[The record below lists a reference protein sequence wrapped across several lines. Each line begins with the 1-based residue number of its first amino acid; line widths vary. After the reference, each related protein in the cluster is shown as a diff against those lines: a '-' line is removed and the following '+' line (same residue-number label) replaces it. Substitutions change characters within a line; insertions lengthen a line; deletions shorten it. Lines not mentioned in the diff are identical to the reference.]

1 MAATNRERID
11 RGFIT
16 LVEGLR
22 PFFEREMEAEYGTGW
37 SAVGAGNLH
46 PSDQQNPNWNDPHT
60 LLRVMNEHWK
70 PVFAKTLGHSE
81 RAWVSELR
89 DVRNDHVH
97 HNKTF
102 SSDDTHRALDTMHRL
117 LEAISAPDE
126 AAALDEMRMEV
137 IRLKLDEQ
145 ARWVQ
150 RKAKRAAELSGS
162 PASGLTPWRDVVEP
176 HPDVQKGTYQQAEF
190 AADLWQVY
198 KDEGSLEYR
207 DPVEFFRRTY
217 LTEGLRTLLVGAL
230 QRLGGGGGDP
240 VIELQTNFGGGK
252 THSMLALFHLFAG
265 NDPHRLP
272 GLEPVLREAGA
283 TPPERVRRA
292 VLVGNKLSPGAPSLK
307 EGGTVVRTLW
317 GELAWQLGGKEAYEL
332 VREDDEHG
340 TNPGDRL
347 NDVLKQFGP
356 ALILIDEWV
365 AYARQLHDEADLPG
379 GSFDTQFTFAQ
390 TLTEA
395 VKAVPTALLVVSIP
409 ASDIEVGG
417 QRGREALVRLR
428 NAIGRVQS
436 PWRPASEEESF
447 EIVRRRLFQPIPA
460 ERYPLRDAVIR
471 SFSQLYQ
478 ENKGDFPAGCG
489 EQAYAER
496 MEAAYPIHPEV
507 FRQLYEEWGSLE
519 RFQRTRGVLRLMA
532 KAIHTLWSSGEGGL
546 LILPAHVPLHDPAV
560 QGELR
565 NYLSDNWGPIIE
577 KDVDGEGALPLRLD
591 EENKS
596 TLGRYSAARRVARTV
611 FMGSVPRVGGTNPG
625 VTDSQV
631 RLGSVQPGERSPTFG
646 DALRRLSERAAHLYV
661 DQGRYWYS
669 TQPNLT
675 VLARGRRDQLLQER
689 HKVQEEVRRRLE
701 AAFRQQRGP
710 FAAVHVAPET
720 SADVDDVPETRLVVL
735 GPQHPHVAK
744 ADGSRARA
752 AAADMLVKRGDAQ
765 RLYRNALVFLAPD
778 EARLSEL
785 KEAAAWYL
793 AWTSIVEEKE
803 SLELTPFNE
812 RQANSQKR
820 SANETVDQRLR
831 ETYVWLLVPRQE
843 NPQEPAVTWDES
855 RLQGND
861 ALAER
866 AARKLE
872 RDEELIR
879 EFAPVRLRMALDRY
893 NLWRGEEH
901 VRLQQVVDDFA
912 QFLYLPRLQS
922 KDVVLTAVQ
931 RGVQDLGWAEHFAY
945 ASAFADGRYLGL
957 KAGEQTGVYLD
968 GSSVLVKPEAAQRQ
982 MTADAAAKAPE
993 YEPGGDGEAEGVGE
1007 SGTTGTASS
1016 GPSGTGQAVSTKARR
1031 FHGSVQLDPVRMSR
1045 DAMTIAE
1052 SVVQHLAA
1060 LEGAAVTVTIE
1071 IQAEVPGGAPDH
1083 VIRTVTENA
1092 RTLKF
1097 DQAGF
1102 EDE

>member
-16 LVEGLR
+16 LIEGLR
-22 PFFEREMEAEYGTGW
+22 SFFEREMEAEYGTNW

-46 PSDQQNPNWNDPHT
+46 PSEQQNPNWNDPHT

-137 IRLKLDEQ
+137 MRLKLDEQ
-145 ARWVQ
+145 ARWMQ
-150 RKAKRAAELSGS
+150 RKAKRAAELAGS
-162 PASGLTPWRDVVEP
+162 PASGLTAWRDIVEP

-198 KDEGSLEYR
+198 KGEGSLEYR
-207 DPVEFFRRTY
+207 DPVEFFQRTY
-217 LTEGLRTLLVGAL
+217 LTEGLRTLLIGAL
-230 QRLGGGGGDP
+230 KRLGGGGGDP

-252 THSMLALFHLFAG
+252 THSMLALYHLFAG
-265 NDPHRLP
+265 GDPHRLP
-272 GLEPVLREAGA
+272 GLEPVLDEASVR
-283 TPPERVRRA
+283 PPDEVQRA

-307 EGGTVVRTLW
+307 DDGTVVKTMW
-317 GELAWQLGGKEAYEL
+317 GELAWQLGGRAGYEM
-332 VREDDEHG
+332 VRADDEHA

-347 NDVLKQFGP
+347 TDVLKRFGP

-379 GSFDTQFTFAQ
+379 GSFDTHFTFAQ

-417 QRGREALVRLR
+417 QRGREALSRLQ

-447 EIVRRRLFQPIPA
+447 EIVRRRLFQPIPS

-478 ENKGDFPAGCG
+478 ENKSDFPVGSS
-489 EQAYAER
+489 EQGYAQR
-496 MEAAYPIHPEV
+496 MEAAYPIHPEL

-532 KAIHTLWSSGEGGL
+532 KAIHTLWDSGDNGL
-546 LILPAHVPLHDPAV
+546 LIMPANMPLHDPAV

-611 FMGSVPRVGGTNPG
+611 FMGSVPRVGGANPG
-625 VTDSQV
+625 VTDNQV
-631 RLGSVQPGERSPTFG
+631 RLGSIQPGERSPTFG
-646 DALRRLSERAAHLYV
+646 DALRRLTDRAAHLYA

-675 VLARGRRDQLLQER
+675 MLARGRKEQLLQEK
-689 HKVQEEVRRRLE
+689 HKVREEVLRRLE

-710 FAAVHVAPET
+710 FAAVHVAPEA
-720 SADVDDVPETRLVVL
+720 SADVDDLPASRLVVL
-735 GPQHPHVAK
+735 GTRHAHVAK
-744 ADGSRARA
+744 SDQSHARA
-752 AAADMLVKRGDAQ
+752 TAAEILVKRGDAQ
-765 RLYRNALVFLAPD
+765 RLYRNALVFMAPD

-785 KEAAAWYL
+785 NEAAAWHL
-793 AWTSIVEEKE
+793 AWTSIVEEKDALDL
-803 SLELTPFNE
+803 SPFNE
-812 RQANSQKR
+812 RQAVTKRR
-820 SANETVDQRLR
+820 SANDTVDQRLR

-843 NPQEPAVTWDES
+843 NPQDPAVTWDES
-855 RLQGND
+855 RLQGAD

-866 AARKLE
+866 AGRKLE

-879 EFAPVRLRMALDRY
+879 EFAPVRLRMALDGY
-893 NLWRGEEH
+893 DLWRGEEH
-901 VRLQQVVDDFA
+901 VPLQQVVEDFA
-912 QFLYLPRLQS
+912 RFLYLPRVQS
-922 KDVVLTAVQ
+922 QDVVLTAVQ
-931 RGVQDLGWAEHFAY
+931 QGVQDLGWSEHFAY
-945 ASAFADGRYLGL
+945 ASAFKDGRYVGL
-957 KAGEQTGVYLD
+957 KAGEQTGVYRD
-968 GSSVLVKPEAAQRQ
+968 STSVLVTPEAAQRQ
-982 MTADAAAKAPE
+982 RAADAAKA
-993 YEPGGDGEAEGVGE
+993 EPAFEERGEEAGGVGE
-1007 SGTTGTASS
+1007 GGAPLEVRP
-1016 GPSGTGQAVSTKARR
+1016 GNVAPVVAARARR
-1031 FHGSVQLDPVRMSR
+1031 FHGAVRLDPVRMSR
-1045 DAMTIAE
+1045 DALSIAE
-1052 SVVQHLAA
+1052 EVVQHLAA
-1060 LEGAAVTVTIE
+1060 LKGATVTVTLE
-1071 IQAEVPGGAPDH
+1071 IQAEVPEGAPDH
-1083 VIRTVTENA
+1083 VVRTVTENA